1 MTENVKYIYQM
12 RRDYLEIFSA
22 WNKNISS
29 SDIYHMI
36 LDWISIYGDL
46 IKSKEDIDNIL
57 RRMDSNESVNPI
69 VEDFIYGDC
78 YKSLRK
84 EFGR

>member
-1 MTENVKYIYQM
+1 MAENVKYMYQM
-12 RRDYLEIFSA
+12 RRDFLEIFSA

-36 LDWISIYGDL
+36 LDWITIYKDL
-46 IKSKEDIDNIL
+46 IKSKKEIDNIL
-57 RRMDSNESVNPI
+57 KRMDKNDSLNEI

-78 YKSLRK
+78 YKNLRK